1 MRWTCPPLCADVRGR
16 GIGRGVITYA
26 QRLAE
31 GDGRTRLF
39 MPVWARDLQA
49 EAFCKKRGF
58 RPAGTAPVEVLPGVT
73 MDIKTWE
80 KLWR

>member
-1 MRWTCPPLCADVRGR
+1 VL
-16 GIGRGVITYA
+16 TYA

-31 GDGRTRLF
+31 GDGRTRVF
-39 MPVWARDLQA
+39 MKVWARDLQA

-58 RPAGTAPVEVLPGVT
+58 RPAGVETVEALPGVT
-73 MDIKTWE
+73 MELKTWE